1 LLTSPQRCSR
11 TTDLTTSTNLRAVS
25 DDTGA
30 ALSHSTDRRPTG
42 PHRQHKAGAMPA
54 CLQCKEE
61 YQPAPRRGARPQAY
75 CGRPCQIK
83 AANARR
89 ASTCLGRGS
98 GALRTA
104 KSVLDSSIDLPAI
117 STVPEAPKAVDR
129 LAIAARISALMT
141 LAHSRGGIDPWQI
154 AELAK
159 LKGISPWAPLRVI
172 LGHKDGMK

>member
-1 LLTSPQRCSR
+1 MTPGRLSLIQPTGDQPDHIGNIRPALCP
-11 TTDLTTSTNLRAVS
+11 LVYNAKKNTNQPPVEVRAHKLIA
-25 DDTGA
+25 A
-30 ALSHSTDRRPTG
+30 ALARSKRPT
-42 PHRQHKAGAMPA
+42 PA
-54 CLQCKEE
+54 AH
-61 YQPAPRRGARPQAY
+61 QPA
-75 CGRPCQIK
+75 
-83 AANARR
+83 
-89 ASTCLGRGS
+89 LGRGA